1 MDEVQL
7 ALAVFLLACLVSDLP
22 FHLSSSFLHVL

>member
-7 ALAVFLLACLVSDLP
+7 ALVFLLACLVSDLP